1 MPLQELALGLQ
12 MCSWETW
19 FPKLPAERVSGK
31 NIQQN
36 TTIKQK
42 NLSFCRPLIKSLFF
56 SYVLRMKEFERERRL
71 RLREN
76 RLAAAA

>member
-36 TTIKQK
+36 LLQ
-42 NLSFCRPLIKSLFF
+42 
-56 SYVLRMKEFERERRL
+56 
-71 RLREN
+71 
-76 RLAAAA
+76 LAYKTQQSNKKI